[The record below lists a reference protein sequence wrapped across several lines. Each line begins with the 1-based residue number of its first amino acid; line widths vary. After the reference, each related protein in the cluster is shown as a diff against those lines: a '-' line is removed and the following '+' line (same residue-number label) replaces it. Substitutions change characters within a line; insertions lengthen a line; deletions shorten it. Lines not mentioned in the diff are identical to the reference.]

1 MSESKEDPHEEKMDE
16 EEKKEEPKEESE
28 EIKNENAP
36 KEEEKKEENSEQV
49 KEEEKNEEK
58 VETVPENG
66 DKKEE
71 PVPEEKKD
79 ETEPPKE
86 EESPKMIED
95 KESEPIHTDE
105 EEHHEI
111 IFENIEPSDQVA
123 LYVSNPTLTKD
134 TIGSY
139 INYTVMGTKVPEPL
153 VRRFRDFDTLR
164 AKLRLRWPGI
174 FIPRLPHKK
183 TVGNKNREV
192 VDMRVEMINRFCV
205 KLSSLTQIFN
215 SEEISLFIK
224 DDPNAMKELSEL
236 KEQNYEEIYEKYAQ
250 AFPDG
255 TNEYDFEA
263 YKEKIASFAKN
274 LKNSIQSRKDLQ
286 ETITKIKEH
295 YLVSRKSLID
305 AISLFDLYEKEWLS
319 KIRENEK
326 LILRNISNRKIGTSI
341 SQFEI
346 TAKSQD
352 TPYDNFYNTIKS
364 DMLIAEAYV
373 ETYESLQKLMEEKTK
388 MEEKLKELNE
398 KLENNKSGKKSF
410 ASMIT
415 FKSVEEESTGLTKD
429 KETLEKN
436 ISNLASIINICVYN
450 MKCEADKC
458 KLTSLKDYYKEL
470 MMLRRDVNKYSQTPK
485 QLYDFILE
493 EQNIEKTHID
503 WSIVKCAK

>member
-224 DDPNAMKELSEL
+224 
-236 KEQNYEEIYEKYAQ
+236 
-250 AFPDG
+250 
-255 TNEYDFEA
+255 
-263 YKEKIASFAKN
+263 
-274 LKNSIQSRKDLQ
+274 
-286 ETITKIKEH
+286 
-295 YLVSRKSLID
+295 
-305 AISLFDLYEKEWLS
+305 
-319 KIRENEK
+319 ENH
-326 LILRNISNRKIGTSI
+326 R
-341 SQFEI
+341 
-346 TAKSQD
+346 
-352 TPYDNFYNTIKS
+352 
-364 DMLIAEAYV
+364 
-373 ETYESLQKLMEEKTK
+373 
-388 MEEKLKELNE
+388 
-398 KLENNKSGKKSF
+398 
-410 ASMIT
+410 
-415 FKSVEEESTGLTKD
+415 
-429 KETLEKN
+429 
-436 ISNLASIINICVYN
+436 C
-450 MKCEADKC
+450 
-458 KLTSLKDYYKEL
+458 
-470 MMLRRDVNKYSQTPK
+470 
-485 QLYDFILE
+485 
-493 EQNIEKTHID
+493 
-503 WSIVKCAK
+503 

>member
-16 EEKKEEPKEESE
+16 EEKKEEPKEESG
-28 EIKNENAP
+28 EIKIDDAP
-36 KEEEKKEENSEQV
+36 NEEEKKED
-49 KEEEKNEEK
+49 
-58 VETVPENG
+58 TVPENG

-71 PVPEEKKD
+71 FVPEEKK
-79 ETEPPKE
+79 EPEPPKE
-86 EESPKMIED
+86 EESPKMVED
-95 KESEPIHTDE
+95 KEPDQIHIDE

-111 IFENIEPSDQVA
+111 IFENIDPSDQVA

-215 SEEISLFIK
+215 SEEIALFIK

-255 TNEYDFEA
+255 TNEYDIEA
-263 YKEKIASFAKN
+263 YKEKIAAFAKN

-352 TPYDNFYNTIKS
+352 TPYDNFYNSIKS